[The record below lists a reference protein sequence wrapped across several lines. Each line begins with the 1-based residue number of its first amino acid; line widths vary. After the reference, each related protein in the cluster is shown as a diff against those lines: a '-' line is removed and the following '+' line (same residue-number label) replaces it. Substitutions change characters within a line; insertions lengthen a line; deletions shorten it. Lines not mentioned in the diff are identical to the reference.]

1 LYQKITKSNQFLY
14 KKISIILLR
23 FHYSNNY
30 TLDKSIFEETSMKAL
45 RVILAAGALTAI
57 AGSALAAD
65 EQVVKE
71 SGSTFPSYLDP
82 VSVRAEV
89 GTTGYGGAITYD
101 ANPYVGVTLG
111 YNGGDISWSD
121 DVKVNGSTYD
131 LDMENNNVYLNA
143 EMRPWGTSDNL
154 FAKSLYVAAGV
165 AYLDNDYDLT
175 RNVNA
180 TRAFRVNNQ
189 DFLAGADGVKING
202 KMEYKND
209 IAPYLG
215 FGFAPKVYKNIGVF
229 GEVGAYYTGNPKVT
243 LTSTGTATTE
253 GNQSLTEAVN
263 AEANKIAN
271 DNKYEW
277 LPVGKVGVSFSF

>member
-1 LYQKITKSNQFLY
+1 
-14 KKISIILLR
+14 
-23 FHYSNNY
+23 
-30 TLDKSIFEETSMKAL
+30 MKAL

-277 LPVGKVGVSFSF
+277 LPVSKVGVSFSF

>member
-1 LYQKITKSNQFLY
+1 
-14 KKISIILLR
+14 
-23 FHYSNNY
+23 
-30 TLDKSIFEETSMKAL
+30 MKAL

-175 RNVNA
+175 RNVN
-180 TRAFRVNNQ
+180 
-189 DFLAGADGVKING
+189 
-202 KMEYKND
+202 
-209 IAPYLG
+209 
-215 FGFAPKVYKNIGVF
+215 
-229 GEVGAYYTGNPKVT
+229 
-243 LTSTGTATTE
+243 
-253 GNQSLTEAVN
+253 
-263 AEANKIAN
+263 
-271 DNKYEW
+271 
-277 LPVGKVGVSFSF
+277 